1 MDEGGRLEAGMGAG
15 GATGTRGGGAMA
27 IGCAVFFD

>member
-27 IGCAVFFD
+27 IRCAVCFD